1 MLLNYK
7 IMDEQINWI
16 ILYLINKQYMYK
28 MNYTL
33 DSSNKM

>member
-28 MNYTL
+28 MNYT
-33 DSSNKM
+33 